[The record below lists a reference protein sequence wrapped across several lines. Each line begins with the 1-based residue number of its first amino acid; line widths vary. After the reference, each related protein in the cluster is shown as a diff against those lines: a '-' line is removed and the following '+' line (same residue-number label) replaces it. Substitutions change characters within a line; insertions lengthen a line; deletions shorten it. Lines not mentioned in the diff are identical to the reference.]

1 LIVYDHV
8 REAVVG
14 YCRERDVRID
24 SPLQSLRDSFPT
36 SGEAVGPLASTCRFP
51 IYGEAPRSGGGVLS
65 RARCAN

>member
-1 LIVYDHV
+1 MGRL

-36 SGEAVGPLASTCRFP
+36 SGEAVGVLASSCRFP
-51 IYGEAPRSGGGVLS
+51 VHGEAPRSGGGVSS
-65 RARCAN
+65 RAVCVGL